1 MKTIGLI
8 GGLSWESS
16 AEYYRIINQ
25 TTQRRLGGL
34 RSAACLMYSFDFGE
48 IEALQAAGDWA
59 AATARMADAAKQLA
73 RGGAGCLVIC
83 SNTMHRMAPE
93 VEAAVDLPLIHI
105 ADATAR
111 PIVEAGYQR
120 VGLLGTRFTME
131 QEFYKGRMDERF
143 GLNVLIPEQA
153 GRDCVHR
160 IIYEE
165 LVRGEIRAESRRAY
179 QAVIDGL
186 KAAGA
191 QAVILGCTE
200 IGLLIKP
207 KDSSLPSFDTTAL
220 HALAAVDWALSV

>member
-25 TTQRRLGGL
+25 ETQRRLGGL
-34 RSAACLMYSFDFGE
+34 HSARCLMVSFDFGE

-59 AATARMADAAKQLA
+59 AATARMVDAAQRLA
-73 RGGAGCLVIC
+73 RGGAGCIIIC
-83 SNTMHRMAPE
+83 SNTMHRMASE
-93 VEAAVDLPLIHI
+93 IEAALDLPLIHI

-111 PIVEAGYQR
+111 PIVAAGYQR

-131 QEFYKGRMDERF
+131 QAFYKGRMVERF
-143 GLNVLIPEQA
+143 GLEVLIPTAAEREQ
-153 GRDCVHR
+153 VHR

-165 LVRGEIRAESRRAY
+165 LVRGEIRADSRRAY
-179 QAVIDGL
+179 QAVIGGL
-186 KAAGA
+186 GAAGA

-207 KDSSLPSFDTTAL
+207 EDSPLPSFDTTAL
-220 HALAAVDWALSV
+220 HALAAVDWALSD